1 MTSEVESE
9 VPDGDAECE
18 RPHELHLP
26 DGQQRNIHDSIDPP
40 VHRLPPEVISEI
52 LLKVFSGNIRASDS
66 VFVVRH
72 ILSCVCTSWREVAR
86 STPALWNKIPSQLH
100 SESLRPSWIDYA
112 KHASEHVT
120 HSGGLPLEIYHQILA
135 DDHLLNELFEALR
148 PGLHRVR
155 VISIEADFSLMS
167 SYQGIHLPALQK
179 AHLQLHGRPA
189 TRPLKLL
196 SNAVALQQLC
206 FKFPNHGDSFADLPV
221 LPFTVL
227 PALTKVTLEINSTIP
242 LAELLHALR
251 ACADNLAEVDLRW
264 RRTRTPLLSATPLVQ
279 MNALNRVALSSA
291 AHEILDHIY
300 APALEH
306 VAIIPVCAFDDGD
319 PFSSLSA
326 FVSRLPSPDKITRLE
341 ANVST
346 DNTGSFVD
354 CLAELDGIRQ
364 LSMSGTAYEGLLT
377 QGVFSRLTC
386 VAGARP
392 LLPRLTKLYV
402 SFLLPPRENPEVEE
416 ALKEMVASRKAP
428 RVCASREVAALES
441 AILRVW

>member
-9 VPDGDAECE
+9 VPDGDGACE
-18 RPHELHLP
+18 RPHGLHLP
-26 DGQQRNIHDSIDPP
+26 DSQQRNIHDSIDPP

-52 LLKVFSGNIRASDS
+52 LLKVVSGNIRASDS

-112 KHASEHVT
+112 KHASEHAT
-120 HSGGLPLEIYHQILA
+120 HSGGLPLDIYHQFPA

-148 PGLHRVR
+148 PGLLRVR
-155 VISIEADFSLMS
+155 VISIEADFSLLS
-167 SYQGIHLPALQK
+167 SYQDIHLPALQK
-179 AHLQLHGRPA
+179 VHLQLHGRPA

-206 FKFPNHGDSFADLPV
+206 FKFPNHGDSFADLAV

-227 PALTKVTLEINSTIP
+227 PALTKLTLEINSTIP
-242 LAELLHALR
+242 LAELLQTLR
-251 ACADNLAEVDLRW
+251 ACGDNLAEMDLQW

-279 MNALNRVALSSA
+279 MDALHRIALSSA

-341 ANVST
+341 ANAST
-346 DNTGSFVD
+346 DNTDSFVE
-354 CLAELDGIRQ
+354 CLAKLDGIRQ

-386 VAGARP
+386 VAGPRP
-392 LLPRLTKLYV
+392 LLPRLTKLYI

-416 ALKEMVASRKAP
+416 TLKEMIASRKAP
-428 RVCASREVAALES
+428 RVCASQPVAALES
-441 AILRVW
+441 AIVRVW

>member
-1 MTSEVESE
+1 MTSELESE

-18 RPHELHLP
+18 RPHGLHLP
-26 DGQQRNIHDSIDPP
+26 DHQQRNIHDSIDPP
-40 VHRLPPEVISEI
+40 VYRLPPEVISEI
-52 LLKVFSGNIRASDS
+52 LLNVVSGNIRASDS

-86 STPALWNKIPSQLH
+86 STPALWNKIPSRLH
-100 SESLRPSWIDYA
+100 SETLRPSWIDYA
-112 KHASEHVT
+112 KHASEHAT
-120 HSGGLPLEIYHQILA
+120 RSGGLPLEVYHHFPA
-135 DDHLLNELFEALR
+135 HDGLLDELFEALR
-148 PGLHRVR
+148 PGLYRVQAIR
-155 VISIEADFSLMS
+155 IEADFSPLN
-167 SYQGIHLPALQK
+167 SYHGIHLPALQK
-179 AHLQLHGRPA
+179 AHLELHGRPV

-196 SNAVALQQLC
+196 SNAAVLSELC
-206 FKFPNHGDSFADLPV
+206 FKFPNHGDFFADLPI

-227 PALTKVTLEINSTIP
+227 PALTKLTLEINSTIP
-242 LAELLHALR
+242 LAALLQALR
-251 ACADNLAEVDLRW
+251 ACANNLAEVDLRW
-264 RRTRTPLLSATPLVQ
+264 RRTKTPLLSATPLVQ
-279 MNALNRVALSSA
+279 MNALHRIALSLA

-319 PFSSLSA
+319 PLSSLSA

-346 DNTGSFVD
+346 DNTDSFVE
-354 CLAELDGIRQ
+354 CLAKLDGIRQ

-402 SFLLPPRENPEVEE
+402 SFLLPPRESPEAEE
-416 ALKEMVASRKAP
+416 ALEEMVASRKAP
-428 RVCASREVAALES
+428 RVSAFQVVAALES
-441 AILRVW
+441 AIVRVW